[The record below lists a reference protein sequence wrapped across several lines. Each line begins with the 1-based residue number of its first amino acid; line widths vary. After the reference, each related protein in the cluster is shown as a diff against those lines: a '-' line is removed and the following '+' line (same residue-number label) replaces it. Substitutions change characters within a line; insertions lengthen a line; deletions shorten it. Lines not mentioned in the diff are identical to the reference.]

1 MSGTGEKN
9 DKRPGE
15 VEPVP
20 TASFA
25 DDAGGPAS
33 RPYFVMGYVKDVPIT
48 EHCDRPILPR
58 GT

>member
-1 MSGTGEKN
+1 MSGRGEKN
-9 DKRPGE
+9 DKRTGE

-25 DDAGGPAS
+25 DEGGLPVCQ
-33 RPYFVMGYVKDVPIT
+33 PYFVMEYVKDLPIT

-58 GT
+58 VT